1 MASTLREQHNVKYKR
16 PFDLA
21 ILIIAHIVFAPIWI
35 LLWTLIPVLVWAGD
49 RGPIFFRQT
58 RAGRFGKHF
67 TILKFRTMV
76 QNSENVGPSWTTD
89 RDHRITGVGKFLRRT
104 AMDELPS
111 IISIWKGDMSF
122 VGPRALDVNE
132 ERLLEEEIPDFA
144 CRLNV
149 LPGLTGLAQ
158 IKDKFDV
165 ATVKLEYDLEYIHRM
180 NIWLDLWIMIV
191 SVINTIT
198 AKWDQRAGK
207 KK

>member
-1 MASTLREQHNVKYKR
+1 M
-16 PFDLA
+16 
-21 ILIIAHIVFAPIWI
+21 I
-35 LLWTLIPVLVWAGD
+35 
-49 RGPIFFRQT
+49 
-58 RAGRFGKHF
+58 
-67 TILKFRTMV
+67 

-89 RDHRITGVGKFLRRT
+89 GDHRITGVGKFLRRT

-165 ATVKLEYDLEYIHRM
+165 ATVKLQYDLEYIQRM